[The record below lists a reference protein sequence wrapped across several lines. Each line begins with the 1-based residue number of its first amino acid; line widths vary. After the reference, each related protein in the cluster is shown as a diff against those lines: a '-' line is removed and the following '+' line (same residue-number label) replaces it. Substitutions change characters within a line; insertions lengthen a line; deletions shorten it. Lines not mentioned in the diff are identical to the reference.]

1 MISTL
6 GSDVPLVMFTSNK
19 VKRDQRRLRS
29 DQKGLKI
36 VFWDQK
42 CLSFGG
48 LGIDPPPI
56 YGQNSQT
63 VFDRL
68 PTLG

>member
-36 VFWDQK
+36 VFLDQK
-42 CLSFGG
+42 CLSLGG
-48 LGIDPPPI
+48 LG
-56 YGQNSQT
+56 
-63 VFDRL
+63 V
-68 PTLG
+68 

>member
-6 GSDVPLVMFTSNK
+6 GSGVPLAMFTSNK

-36 VFWDQK
+36 VFLDQK

-48 LGIDPPPI
+48 LGIDPPFMDKI
-56 YGQNSQT
+56 AKQCLTGSQH
-63 VFDRL
+63 
-68 PTLG
+68 

>member
-6 GSDVPLVMFTSNK
+6 GSGVPLAIFTSNK
-19 VKRDQRRLRS
+19 VKRDQTRLRS
-29 DQKGLKI
+29 DQKGLRI
-36 VFWDQK
+36 EFLDQK

-48 LGIDPPPI
+48 LGIDPPI

>member
-36 VFWDQK
+36 VFLDQK

-48 LGIDPPPI
+48 LGVYPPPFMDKI
-56 YGQNSQT
+56 AKQCLTGSQH
-63 VFDRL
+63 
-68 PTLG
+68 

>member
-6 GSDVPLVMFTSNK
+6 GSGVPLAIFTSNK

-29 DQKGLKI
+29 DQKGLRI
-36 VFWDQK
+36 VFLDQK

-48 LGIDPPPI
+48 LGIDPPI